1 MNQAIFDSQLLS
13 DGHLYCPQEFIKKK
27 NPLFKVIVTFEEETE
42 IVESDIELCAIHDLS
57 EDFLNQEELDYYLN
71 LEEL

>member
-13 DGHLYCPQEFIKKK
+13 DGHLYCPQEFIQKK
-27 NPLFKVIVTFEEETE
+27 NALFKVIVTFEEAE
-42 IVESDIELCAIHDLS
+42 IIESDIERCAIHDVS
-57 EDFLNQEELDYYLN
+57 EDFLNKEELDYYLS